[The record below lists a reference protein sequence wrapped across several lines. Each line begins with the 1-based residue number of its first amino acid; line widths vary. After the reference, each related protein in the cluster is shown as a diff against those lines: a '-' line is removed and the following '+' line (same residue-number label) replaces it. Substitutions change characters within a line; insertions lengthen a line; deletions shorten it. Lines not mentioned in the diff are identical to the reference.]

1 MEKYEAKFE
10 LVESYDEFIDRTLEI
25 VICGDYKKSMKA
37 IEEKMKFP
45 NAFGLKNSF
54 YKSNDQDGTY
64 FLEIR
69 NKKCSKGDGVIRLL
83 KHLKINIKNCA
94 VMGDW
99 YNDRSM
105 FRTKALKIAVG
116 NAVDEIKNMADH
128 ITNKTNNE
136 DAAAE
141 FLEMVLA
148 AKKD

>member
-1 MEKYEAKFE
+1 
-10 LVESYDEFIDRTLEI
+10 
-25 VICGDYKKSMKA
+25 
-37 IEEKMKFP
+37 
-45 NAFGLKNSF
+45 
-54 YKSNDQDGTY
+54 
-64 FLEIR
+64 
-69 NKKCSKGDGVIRLL
+69 
-83 KHLKINIKNCA
+83 
-94 VMGDW
+94 
-99 YNDRSM
+99 M